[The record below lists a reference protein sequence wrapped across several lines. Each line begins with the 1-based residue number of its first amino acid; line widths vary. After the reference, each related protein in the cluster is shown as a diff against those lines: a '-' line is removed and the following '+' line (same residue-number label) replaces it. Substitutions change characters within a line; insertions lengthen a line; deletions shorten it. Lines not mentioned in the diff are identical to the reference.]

1 MFFEIFFTFYA
12 KSLAVFLF
20 FYSFPD
26 FYTKSSAVFLFFYS
40 FLHFYAKSFAVFLFF
55 YSFPDFYAKSYTT
68 FVSLGCFQDFY
79 KQFPIDLDFCILLC
93 YTHTRCKAL
102 TRRYPPEICFVF
114 CKNKVL
120 QGFPP
125 IPGVK

>member
-12 KSLAVFLF
+12 KSLAVFLFFYSFPDFYAKSSAVFLF

-40 FLHFYAKSFAVFLFF
+40 FLHFYAKS
-55 YSFPDFYAKSYTT
+55 YAT